1 MGPLLPILHSS
12 PRPSAAWTSQAHSLL
27 LRASTP
33 AVPSAGNSLAPG
45 LGNTG
50 SLLSFWSQ
58 LKCPHLMVVFGDRP
72 TLAGPGPPPTR
83 LLQHCAWSP
92 QRLLLAE
99 VPVFIGFLV
108 YRLSSGRSAPC
119 GQGCVPPLNRNAW
132 HKVRAPTTQPSEP
145 NATNHGQTLQPT
157 NRSSLLPAL
166 VSPQQDQPGTAS
178 PTVAKGLSHYSTPS
192 F

>member
-72 TLAGPGPPPTR
+72 TPNTLATT
-83 LLQHCAWSP
+83 LCSVSTALIT
-92 QRLLLAE
+92 AE
-99 VPVFIGFLV
+99 IPVFIGFLV

-145 NATNHGQTLQPT
+145 NATSHGQTLQPT

-166 VSPQQDQPGTAS
+166 ASAQQDQPGTAS